1 MGYLNF
7 PVHVA
12 FLKETLFWI
21 IAFES
26 RPTGCICFAASQS
39 KVQMK
44 RHGLAKRRNSYCSL
58 WQPLLSVLQLRGLK
72 GFCVV
77 VCILLCVF
85 FLPLLWV
92 VFRSLSAAPGELIP
106 RLSPEDFGAGG
117 VWRVSFFLWMPCPLT
132 HDSCLR
138 HLDDNILE
146 MWTEIDSV
154 IHTNR
159 AMLCFYLKTVGF

>member
-26 RPTGCICFAASQS
+26 RPTGRICFAASQS

-44 RHGLAKRRNSYCSL
+44 RRGLAKRRNSYCSL

-85 FLPLLWV
+85 FFAASVSGVQESECCSWGINSSSFTRGFWGGGSVKGFLLPLDAM
-92 VFRSLSAAPGELIP
+92 SAHQW
-106 RLSPEDFGAGG
+106 F
-117 VWRVSFFLWMPCPLT
+117 MPQTSRWQYLG
-132 HDSCLR
+132 
-138 HLDDNILE
+138 N
-146 MWTEIDSV
+146 V
-154 IHTNR
+154 NR
-159 AMLCFYLKTVGF
+159 NRFCYTYT